1 MSIPFDFDTE
11 DFPVDSDQSSR
22 EARFLSAWTD
32 VYRNVLACV
41 LSVVGNRQ
49 DAEDVVQQ
57 ACVVLWEKYDE
68 FEEGTSF
75 NKWAATV
82 AFNTAKAFVR
92 NKRRH
97 SGYGLSDGVLAKV
110 VKVRIAGNELF
121 ELRREALR
129 SCIQKL
135 SVSEQRFLLD
145 CYRPRRSLVKFA
157 RSSQVP
163 IGTIYTRLKR
173 LRQRI
178 SNCVQGRM
186 RQENDDVIM

>member
-1 MSIPFDFDTE
+1 MSVPFDFDTE
-11 DFPVDSDQSSR
+11 DFSTDCDESSR
-22 EARFLSAWTD
+22 EARFLSAWSE

-57 ACVVLWEKYDE
+57 ACAVLWEKYDE

-82 AFNTAKAFVR
+82 AFKTAKAFVR

-97 SGYGLSDGVLAKV
+97 TGFGLSDRVLSKV
-110 VKVRIAGNELF
+110 IKVRVAGNELF
-121 ELRREALR
+121 ELRRETLR
-129 SCIQKL
+129 ECISRL
-135 SVSEQRFLLD
+135 SLSEQRFLLD

-157 RSSQVP
+157 RSTKIP

-173 LRQRI
+173 LRQRLT
-178 SNCVQGRM
+178 NCVHLRM
-186 RQENDDVIM
+186 KQQDEFL